1 MSSAWLLSGNNT
13 QQDDGLILFFN
24 SFTFF
29 IFFAAVFLGY
39 LLLRH
44 REQNWLLLAA
54 SCFFYGAWD
63 YRFLLLLFLTI
74 TIDYWAAKLIYETK
88 DSSIRKRIL
97 FVSIIFN
104 LGILFYFK
112 YANFFLE
119 NAIIILASF
128 GIHVK
133 PVTLNILLP
142 VGISFYTFQSMSYT
156 VDVFRRRIN
165 PTEKFTD
172 YALYVSFFPQLV
184 AGPIE
189 RGTHLLP
196 QILLPRTISFA
207 KIQLGFYYICSG
219 LFLKVFLADN
229 LARLVD
235 PIFAAHQAQTGFCY
249 LLTGYAFAFQIYGDF
264 AGYSWMAKGLG
275 AMLGFE
281 IMDNFNLPYFS
292 KNPQDFWR
300 RWHISLSSWLRDY
313 LYIPLGGNR
322 GGRMKVIRN
331 LFITMLLGGL
341 WHGANMT
348 FIVWGIFHALILAI
362 YHIIKNKKILCRT
375 GNFIKIIFFF
385 HVIVISWYF
394 FRAENFSQIEI
405 IFSSLCNN
413 FHFDIIGN
421 RLFIIKILFYISPVV
436 FMQTIQYITNNQLV
450 VFSMPIPARALIYC
464 IGFYLFVIFGVTH
477 AHEFIY
483 FQF

>member
-1 MSSAWLLSGNNT
+1 M
-13 QQDDGLILFFN
+13 FFN

-29 IFFAAVFLGY
+29 IFFSAVFSGC

-63 YRFLLLLFLTI
+63 YRFLLLLFFTV
-74 TIDYWAAKLIYETK
+74 TVDYWAAKLIHTSAEQKT
-88 DSSIRKRIL
+88 RKRL
-97 FVSIIFN
+97 LLVSIVCN
-104 LGILFYFK
+104 LGILCYFK

-119 NAIIILASF
+119 NALLLLKALGFQATPFSL
-128 GIHVK
+128 H
-133 PVTLNILLP
+133 ILLP

-156 VDVFRRRIN
+156 IDVFRRRMK
-165 PTEKFTD
+165 PAEKFTD

-196 QILLPRTISFA
+196 QILSPRTITFA
-207 KIQLGFYYICSG
+207 KIQLGFYYICAG

-235 PIFAAHQAQTGFCY
+235 PVFATHKVQTGFCY

-264 AGYSWMAKGLG
+264 AGYSWIAKGLG
-275 AMLGFE
+275 AVLGFE
-281 IMDNFNLPYFS
+281 IMDNFHLPYFS
-292 KNPQDFWR
+292 KNPQEFWR
-300 RWHISLSSWLRDY
+300 RWHISLSLWLRDY
-313 LYIPLGGNR
+313 LYIPLGGSKA
-322 GGRMKVIRN
+322 GTYKTVRN

-341 WHGANMT
+341 WHGAKMT
-348 FIVWGIFHALILAI
+348 FVVWGLFHAFLQAI
-362 YHIIKNKKILCRT
+362 YHLMSRQSVPSHVSSSPAGYSRRIFELA
-375 GNFIKIIFFF
+375 KIIFFF
-385 HVIVISWYF
+385 HLLVLSWYF
-394 FRAENFSQIEI
+394 FRAENFAQVQM
-405 IFSSLCNN
+405 IFTALFTN
-413 FHFDIIGN
+413 FHFSLGEQS
-421 RLFIIKILFYISPVV
+421 LFIQKILFYITPVLV
-436 FMQTIQYITNNQLV
+436 LQTIQYTTDNKLAV
-450 VFSMPIPARALIYC
+450 LSLPIPVRALIYC
-464 IGFYLFVIFGVTH
+464 IGFYLLVIFGVTH